1 MNLDAIGLS
10 DQGRGRDSEAGI
22 VRGVMIATVT
32 NIDDPDKLGRVKL
45 KFPIRENE
53 HETDWAPIASLM
65 AGSNMGTLFI
75 PEVGDE
81 VLVAFHLGYLD
92 QPFVIGALWNQNK
105 KPPAKHEK
113 NDIRKIRT
121 RAGHELIFQDTNA
134 DGKITLRT
142 NAGLKLD
149 ISDKD
154 DSVTLATKNAQQ
166 SVTLTGGSTNSI
178 EIKAGTSK
186 ITLDNQGQITIES
199 SNSVKL
205 KATQVSLEATAQ
217 MSLKA
222 GATLDLKADGI
233 VNIKGSMVKI
243 N

>member
-1 MNLDAIGLS
+1 MRFDNLNWQD
-10 DQGRGRDSEAGI
+10 RGGGEES
-22 VRGVMIATVT
+22 GVVNGVLIATVT

-65 AGSNMGTLFI
+65 AGPDRGTLFI

-92 QPFVIGALWNQNK
+92 QPFVIGALWNQNR
-105 KPPAKHEK
+105 KPPQKHEK

-121 RAGHELIFQDTNA
+121 RAGHELVFQDTDN
-134 DGKITLRT
+134 DGKITLQT
-142 NAGLKLD
+142 KAGLKVE
-149 ISDKD
+149 ISDKA
-154 DSVTLATKNAQQ
+154 DSITLTTKNDQQ
-166 SVTLTGGSTNSI
+166 SVTLKGGSKAI
-178 EIKAGTSK
+178 EIKAGPSTVK
-186 ITLDNQGQITIES
+186 LDNQGNITIES

-205 KATQVSLEATAQ
+205 KATQMNLEATAQ
-217 MSLKA
+217 MTIKA
-222 GATLDLKADGI
+222 GGTLDLKADGI
-233 VNIKGSMVKI
+233 VNIKGSLVKI